1 MSGPKLF
8 SDGCDKMR
16 GACQQQ
22 QCPAWPNKSRA
33 HMEAVSTARLA
44 VCARDPSAQLIR
56 PADRA
61 LMPIPTSCPSD
72 MIHRRYSIDRM
83 VLCLVCVHA
92 CMQCM
97 HALVPRPLQPASQLY
112 MPMPACLPLVFI
124 MQVERARAYLQ
135 FIPPGGRAR
144 TKRGSRSI
152 VSLCWMDVCVRP
164 GRYVYVTEAATIR
177 RKRPER
183 ERDENLATAR
193 GPCM

>member
-16 GACQQQ
+16 GACQQ

-61 LMPIPTSCPSD
+61 LMPIPTSCHSD

-97 HALVPRPLQPASQLY
+97 HAHALVPRPLQPASQLY
-112 MPMPACLPLVFI
+112 MPMPACLPAFSFHHAS
-124 MQVERARAYLQ
+124 RATESTHKKGLSIDRFSVLD
-135 FIPPGGRAR
+135 GCMR
-144 TKRGSRSI
+144 TAGQI
-152 VSLCWMDVCVRP
+152 CVRN
-164 GRYVYVTEAATIR
+164 RSSNHT
-177 RKRPER
+177 
-183 ERDENLATAR
+183 
-193 GPCM
+193 

>member
-1 MSGPKLF
+1 
-8 SDGCDKMR
+8 
-16 GACQQQ
+16 
-22 QCPAWPNKSRA
+22 
-33 HMEAVSTARLA
+33 MEAVSTARLA

-92 CMQCM
+92 YMQCM
-97 HALVPRPLQPASQLY
+97 HAHALVPRPLQPASQLY
-112 MPMPACLPLVFI
+112 MPMPACLHAFSFHHASRASESI
-124 MQVERARAYLQ
+124 SSIHSSRRARAHKKGALDRS
-135 FIPPGGRAR
+135 FLCLDGCIR
-144 TKRGSRSI
+144 TA
-152 VSLCWMDVCVRP
+152 
-164 GRYVYVTEAATIR
+164 EAATIR

-183 ERDENLATAR
+183 ERNENLATAR